1 MKSLVLCMLMFLA
14 SSVLPACNIASVVH
28 YVSSPDPSQEA
39 RFVLPNV
46 RTVVFVDD
54 RKNVM
59 HPTRLRRVLAERITN
74 DLLQNDTLT
83 TMISPRDIMRV
94 SASID
99 RYGEPV
105 PMSELAKSVDA
116 QTLIYVEI
124 AGFSLTSDGHTAKP
138 VANCNVKVLNV
149 VERTRAFPVAEE
161 YFPVR
166 AVVTNIAPSRL
177 SGTGEIRKLSE
188 ELVSNLGEAVAKL
201 FYEHYTGRLGENIET
216 NRR

>member
-1 MKSLVLCMLMFLA
+1 MKSLILCFMLFLMG
-14 SSVLPACNIASVVH
+14 SGLPACNIASVVH
-28 YVSSPDPSQEA
+28 YVTSPDPSQEA
-39 RFVLPNV
+39 HYVLPNV

-59 HPTRLRRVLAERITN
+59 HPTQLRRVLAERITN

-105 PMSELAKSVDA
+105 PMSDLAKSVDA

-124 AGFSLTSDGHTAKP
+124 SGFSLTSDGHTAKP

-149 VERTRAFPVAEE
+149 DERTRVFPVDEE
-161 YFPVR
+161 FFPVR

-177 SGTGEIRKLSE
+177 SGSGEIRKLSE